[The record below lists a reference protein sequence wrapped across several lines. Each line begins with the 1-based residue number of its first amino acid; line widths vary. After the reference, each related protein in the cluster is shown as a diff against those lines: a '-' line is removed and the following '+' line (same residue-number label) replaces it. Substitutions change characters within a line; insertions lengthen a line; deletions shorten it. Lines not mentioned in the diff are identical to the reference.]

1 MRRSVVPSLNAT
13 HLDRLTSNVDDLN
26 DVDALSRSRPPMVS
40 VVIPVRNGMPWLEE
54 QLCAVV
60 GQKLTAEWE
69 LVVADNGSE
78 DGTRACVQRWS
89 QKAPRIRFVEAAHHI
104 GPGAARNAGVSASYG
119 SLLVFCDADD
129 VVQPDWLDHIVAALA
144 DNDVV
149 SGVYDFGATARG
161 LEQAPIPAAT
171 SQMGFL
177 PFGLGA
183 NLAVHREAF
192 QAVSGFRENFTVGED
207 IDLCWRLQLAGYR
220 FAVEQTAVVRKR
232 EPVDEWSRLR
242 KAWSYGTC
250 GAVLYRHYRTDGM
263 RPNLRAAAK
272 SWLWLLL
279 NVPRLFSRD
288 IRRQW
293 LRTIAVRTGRLA
305 GSVTQHGFFP

>member
-1 MRRSVVPSLNAT
+1 VA
-13 HLDRLTSNVDDLN
+13 DLN
-26 DVDALSRSRPPMVS
+26 DVDALSRSLLPIVS
-40 VVIPVRNGMPWLEE
+40 VVIPVRNGMPWLED
-54 QLCAVV
+54 QLRAVAD
-60 GQKLTAEWE
+60 QKLTAEWE

-89 QKAPRIRFVEAAHHI
+89 ERDPRIRLVEAAHPV
-104 GPGAARNAGVSASYG
+104 GPGAARNVGVNASTG

-129 VVQPDWLDHIVAALA
+129 IVQPDWLDHIVAALA

-149 SGVYDFGATARG
+149 SGVYDFRATERG
-161 LEQAPIPAAT
+161 TEYAPIPAAT

-183 NLAVHREAF
+183 NLAVRREAF
-192 QAVSGFRENFTVGED
+192 QAVSGFRENFLVGED

-220 FAVEQTAVVRKR
+220 FAVEQAAVVRKR
-232 EPVDEWSRLR
+232 ETVDEWSRLR
-242 KAWSYGTC
+242 KAWSYGKC
-250 GAVLYRHYRTDGM
+250 GAVLYRQYRTVGM
-263 RPNLRAAAK
+263 RPNLRAATK

-279 NVPRLFSRD
+279 NVPRLFERHV
-288 IRRQW
+288 RRQW
-293 LRTIAVRTGRLA
+293 LRTLAVRTGRLA

>member
-1 MRRSVVPSLNAT
+1 
-13 HLDRLTSNVDDLN
+13 
-26 DVDALSRSRPPMVS
+26 MVS

-54 QLCAVV
+54 QLRAVAS
-60 GQKLTAEWE
+60 QKLTADWE
-69 LVVADNGSE
+69 LVVTDNRSE
-78 DGTRACVQRWS
+78 DGTCACVQRWS
-89 QKAPRIRFVEAAHHI
+89 EIAPRIRLVEAANPI
-104 GPGAARNAGVSASYG
+104 GPGAARNAGVRASNG

-129 VVQPDWLDHIVAALA
+129 VVQPGWLDHMVAALSE
-144 DNDVV
+144 NDVV
-149 SGVYDFGATARG
+149 SGVYDFGTTG
-161 LEQAPIPAAT
+161 QGIEHPPIPAAT
-171 SQMGFL
+171 NQMGFL

-192 QAVSGFRENFTVGED
+192 QAVSGFRENFLVGED

-220 FAVEQTAVVRKR
+220 FAVEPAAVVWKR

-242 KAWSYGTC
+242 KAWSYGKC
-250 GAVLYRHYRTDGM
+250 GAVLYREYRTVGM
-263 RPNLRAAAK
+263 RPNLRAATK

-279 NVPRLFSRD
+279 NVPQLFRRD

-293 LRTIAVRTGRLA
+293 LRTLAVRTGRLV